1 MTTKRFATRD
11 FNDAGTGRSFNA
23 GDELTGLSAGELANY
38 EHAGLAGDK
47 PDAAATPAPTPAP
60 GSTDKAPVKS
70 A

>member
-11 FNDAGTGRSFNA
+11 FNDAGTGKSFKA
-23 GDELTGLSAGELANY
+23 GQELAGVSDGELVNY

-47 PDAAATPAPTPAP
+47 PESAPAPTPAP
-60 GSTDKAPVKS
+60 ASTDKAPAKG